1 MNRNMRNLSILVILL
16 LLIAGIGIVA
26 AQNISGKEKIN
37 KQDSAV
43 TQPQRLLYTKICCIQ
58 DKYYINYYTSED
70 YLQVP
75 ISVEVWDKKLKPVK
89 GVKVNVLIYDA
100 DEAWSSP
107 RFNQTKSTDTN
118 GIVKFGYSEAYPDGP
133 GNLNNP
139 NWRNGPKILKVWIK
153 NNNGY
158 ATYMEKRFEVDGD

>member
-1 MNRNMRNLSILVILL
+1 MNRNMRNLSILIILL
-16 LLIAGIGIVA
+16 ILIAGIGIVA
-26 AQNISGKEKIN
+26 AQNISGK
-37 KQDSAV
+37 QDSAG

-58 DKYYINYYTSED
+58 DKYYINYYSPED

-75 ISVEVWDKKLKPVK
+75 ISVEVWDKNLKPVK
-89 GVKVNVLIYDA
+89 AVKVNVEIYDEDKVRRGA
-100 DEAWSSP
+100 P

-118 GIVKFGYSEAYPDGP
+118 GIVKFGYSEAYPEGP
-133 GNLNNP
+133 SKLNNP
-139 NWRNGPKILKVWIK
+139 NWKNGPKLLIVWIT